1 MIHGLGSQIH
11 LLSLAASYA
20 EEFGA
25 KQTLV
30 KVHATICQDRLE
42 AVVTRR
48 FVLSLAGRTLLV
60 LDQDEWWFTDGAV
73 CPSRSWSCHFK
84 ALSSCSADAD
94 DLGAFVCCSPDK
106 TINMLQLS
114 R

>member
-1 MIHGLGSQIH
+1 VRSKHLSKCTLPFAKTGLG
-11 LLSLAASYA
+11 ADFKWA
-20 EEFGA
+20 
-25 KQTLV
+25 V
-30 KVHATICQDRLE
+30 TICQDRLE

-106 TINMLQLS
+106 TINLLQLS